1 MVEYTDVIRWVV
13 LFIVIII
20 LISKVWDVIKN
31 KIGKG
36 KKQEKW
42 QDFLED

>member
-1 MVEYTDVIRWVV
+1 MVDYVDMVRWVI
-13 LFIVIII
+13 LFIVVII
-20 LISKVWDVIKN
+20 LVSKVWDVIKN

-42 QDFLED
+42 EDFLEN